1 MKKIEII
8 TTQNVPIQYESADLK
23 DRVIATIL
31 DLVFLSVITGVFSLI
46 FLGMLFKD
54 LSDDSY

>member
-31 DLVFLSVITGVFSLI
+31 DLVFLSVITGGFFAYHFRDVCLRI
-46 FLGMLFKD
+46 
-54 LSDDSY
+54 